1 VANKPPQPSRHRF
14 LYDTGGGPRRLFQE
28 ADQSHPKRQGKI
40 TPKAEDIPPRY
51 RYLLDWYNSEY
62 AGSRQDSWLS
72 GIYEMIGAGKEIFA
86 GADPMNMFE
95 NCGRVGLSRIFWDTN
110 IFIYLLEGAGEPSQ
124 LARGLLDRMVER
136 RDELLTSTLTP
147 GEVLVRPIEARQ
159 PDTANKMG
167 ISSPQRAFNWFRSTG
182 TLPGFMLAS
191 ARIVRFARRMQSSY
205 PAQPR

>member
-86 GADPMNMFE
+86 GADPDE
-95 NCGRVGLSRIFWDTN
+95 YVRKLREEWD
-110 IFIYLLEGAGEPSQ
+110 
-124 LARGLLDRMVER
+124 
-136 RDELLTSTLTP
+136 
-147 GEVLVRPIEARQ
+147 
-159 PDTANKMG
+159 
-167 ISSPQRAFNWFRSTG
+167 
-182 TLPGFMLAS
+182 
-191 ARIVRFARRMQSSY
+191 
-205 PAQPR
+205 